1 MKKFMY
7 NMLVAMAAIVI
18 YALIWE
24 KVNYPSETAIEVIS
38 YVFEAENINAF
49 VWMAVTISA
58 MQTIVAKVAE
68 LRARHTVK
76 EEETNHAH
84 LEHASFM
91 TVEQIRQMPKPA
103 RPIKKPQPRVE
114 EV

>member
-58 MQTIVAKVAE
+58 MQTIVAKGRYSE
-68 LRARHTVK
+68 L
-76 EEETNHAH
+76 
-84 LEHASFM
+84 LISFSINLS
-91 TVEQIRQMPKPA
+91 TRKYTKPA
-103 RPIKKPQPRVE
+103 AMSVM
-114 EV
+114 